1 MRSWGAVVAG
11 GVALAVAGAP
21 TAGAGGST
29 SCAPLTIP
37 GVGGGHFRNISV
49 DEVTCA
55 YARGVFI
62 PAVFAMKFPKGWAAR
77 VTHPSSSV
85 AHDVWLDGS
94 KRIVFDLTIIT

>member
-1 MRSWGAVVAG
+1 MRSWRPVIAA
-11 GVALAVAGAP
+11 GVALAAACGP
-21 TAGAGGST
+21 TAGASGST
-29 SCAPLTIP
+29 SCAPLTIT

-49 DEVTCA
+49 SGLTCA

-85 AHDVWLDGS
+85 AHDVWADGS
-94 KRIVFDLTIIT
+94 KRVIFDLTIIT